1 MKGDFT
7 KLNFDSQKHYR
18 SVFMQQGRLILDA
31 DWNEQRLI
39 EAHLH
44 RSQNQDI
51 IGSKGAPRSKTFNH
65 FEMLKAPGAPTDF
78 LIAPGHFYIDG
89 HLCELEGTPVNFS
102 VIKRAGEAANTRTI
116 KITTPRVDRQAWE
129 SGQWLQILSIDG
141 AEAEED
147 APPEPF
153 FVKILTASPS
163 SKSQSSFTTLTVEL
177 FSASPPDAAQPD
189 LTGGTSGQLRRLA
202 TYTNQPHSSE
212 ALAIDADKP
221 YLAYL
226 DMWSRHITAI
236 EDPTIAEKALN
247 GADTTTRSQSLW
259 QIKLASL
266 NKEAKIKSAESGKNW
281 VELVLEKK
289 HQVSL
294 TADIEGGTL
303 QQTDSNQDNQLYR
316 VEVHKGGSL
325 EEVQLKWSSDNGILV
340 SPIAAIEQSR
350 IKVSNIGRDSFLSF
364 HASQWV
370 EVTDERREQQ
380 GQPGTLVQLTRVNDR
395 YLDFDPAYVQ
405 GDAITAENFPN
416 NPKVRGWDHNRN
428 TAEPTIK
435 LNLASTDTTQSA
447 FKASAKITLERGIT
461 IQLQAERA
469 SKFNVGDYWL
479 IPFRGGD
486 NRDIEERLEWPRE
499 GDRPVPQ
506 PPHGIAH
513 HYARLAILQPQSD
526 STDSSAKTVQDLRK
540 QFASLTNCL
549 ETTDLSIPE
558 ELEIKGALNVTGKE
572 EPPFGYVPANVRI
585 GTQSPDGTSLQAPE
599 ARVQIKGAKVQ
610 ATGTVANGGN
620 QIVDIKRAARETQ
633 DLNTLVGSNIQIDGS
648 NTSFRIEKASD
659 RTLTLSQQ
667 INRGDGETVSF
678 QYENALIQVN
688 DSSET
693 GQSTQLLVS
702 PTGQVGLGLS
712 NPLPDYRLS
721 VRGSVAIGLDNFF
734 EDSPPTDSEAGLWV
748 QKNINTGGLNLA
760 SNLADI
766 QKSDTV
772 SFTIEPD
779 ASDHTQLHFRAKG
792 GSDKPLSYVFKQGR
806 VSVEKSLVVAE
817 SIVVGDAGFIGA
829 QSAPETSLRVQKQ
842 IEADAIKINTVQ
854 TNSLQTDTLQA
865 TTSVRSGTVH
875 ADTIRSDTTVIQNTF
890 SLGEAQFSKTT
901 AGGVAL
907 RFNALSGHHG
917 LSVNGPVAIG
927 EVGFIG
933 EDTQSEAAVDLL
945 VQGLVETSGLKLS
958 TRSAGNEGFFKLE
971 VTEDD
976 RPQLQF
982 TPVPSDSSQTAH
994 FLFSKGAVTVDESL
1008 SVGDR
1013 ATIGNLDFTT
1023 LLQQPSDHK
1032 LLTQGALVAGVL
1044 ELATVTTT
1052 DRNTALT
1059 SLATIRPIQSPDT
1072 SKVSFETQNEAY
1084 FEFVGGKVAITAEA
1098 EETIALEVQGKTV
1111 LGPTIIKNILS
1122 IGETDITS
1130 VEVTN
1135 ASEKT
1140 GLRINQSVGI
1150 QAQPDSAFAL
1160 NVEGDI
1166 QASKFHEQSSIALKQ
1181 DVSELSIQEAISYLK
1196 TLDPIK
1202 FRFKS
1207 DDKNLLNL
1215 GFIAEAVPDIV
1226 ASADKTAI
1234 SPTDIIAILTRVAK
1248 FQERQLESCFD
1259 ILRSHEGAIKTLSQK
1274 VAILEE

>member
-51 IGSKGAPRSKTFNH
+51 IGPKGAPRSKTFNH

-89 HLCELEGTPVNFS
+89 YLCELEGTPVNFR
-102 VIKRAGEAANTRTI
+102 VIKLAGEEANTRTI
-116 KITTPRVDRQAWE
+116 KIATPRIDRQAWE
-129 SGQWLQILSIDG
+129 SGQWLQILSIDD
-141 AEAEED
+141 AEAADD
-147 APPEPF
+147 AQPEPF

-163 SKSQSSFTTLTVEL
+163 SKPQSLFTTLTVEL
-177 FSASPPDAAQPD
+177 FSASPPDAAQPE
-189 LTGGTSGQLRRLA
+189 LTDGTSGQLRRLA

-212 ALAIDADKP
+212 TLAIDADKP

-226 DMWSRHITAI
+226 DVWSRHITAI
-236 EDPTIAEKALN
+236 DDPAIAEKALN

-259 QIKLASL
+259 QIRLFSL
-266 NKEAKIKSAESGKNW
+266 DEKKMGIVESDKNW
-281 VELVLEKK
+281 VESVLDKK

-294 TADIEGGTL
+294 TASIEGGNL
-303 QQTDSNQDNQLYR
+303 QQTDINQDNQLYR
-316 VEVHKGGSL
+316 VEVHEGGFL
-325 EEVQLKWSSDNGILV
+325 KDVQLKWSSDNGILV
-340 SPIAAIEQSR
+340 SSIVVIEQNR
-350 IKVSNIGRDSFLSF
+350 IEVSNIGRDSFLCF
-364 HASQWV
+364 HPGQWV
-370 EVTDERREQQ
+370 EVIDEQREQQ

-395 YLDFDPAYVQ
+395 YLDFDPAYVK

-416 NPKVRGWDHNRN
+416 NSKVRGWDHNQN
-428 TAEPTIK
+428 KAEPTIK
-435 LNLASTDTTQSA
+435 PKTLTSTETKQSA
-447 FKASAKITLERGIT
+447 FETSAKITLERGIT
-461 IQLQAERA
+461 IQLQAERE
-469 SKFNVGDYWL
+469 SKFNIGDYWL

-486 NRDIEERLEWPRE
+486 SRDIEERLEWPRE
-499 GDRPVPQ
+499 DDLPVPQ

-513 HYARLAILQPQSD
+513 HYARLAILQPQSGPAAS
-526 STDSSAKTVQDLRK
+526 STKTVQDLRK

-549 ETTDLSIPE
+549 EATDLSTPE
-558 ELEIKGALNVTGKE
+558 ELEVKGALHVTGKE
-572 EPPFGYVPANVRI
+572 ESPFGYVPANVGI
-585 GTQSPDGTSLQAPE
+585 GTQSPDGTSIQAPE

-610 ATGTVANGGN
+610 ATGTVANGGS

-633 DLNTLVGSNIQIDGS
+633 DLNTLVGSNIQIEGTS
-648 NTSFRIEKASD
+648 TSFRIDKASD

-667 INRGDGETVSF
+667 INRGNGETVSF
-678 QYENALIQVN
+678 QYENALIRVN

-748 QKNINTGGLNLA
+748 QKTINTGGLNLA

-779 ASDHTQLHFRAKG
+779 TSDHTQLHFRAKG
-792 GSDKPLSYVFKQGR
+792 DSDKPLSYVFKQGR

-817 SIVVGDAGFIGA
+817 SIVVGDASFIGA

-907 RFNALSGHHG
+907 RFNDLSGHHG

-927 EVGFIG
+927 EAGFIG

-971 VTEDD
+971 VTEDN

-1013 ATIGNLDFTT
+1013 ATMGNLDFAT

-1044 ELATVTTT
+1044 ELATVSTT
-1052 DRNTALT
+1052 DGNTALT

-1098 EETIALEVQGKTV
+1098 EKTIALEVQGKTV

-1259 ILRSHEGAIKTLSQK
+1259 ILKSHEGAIKTLSQK